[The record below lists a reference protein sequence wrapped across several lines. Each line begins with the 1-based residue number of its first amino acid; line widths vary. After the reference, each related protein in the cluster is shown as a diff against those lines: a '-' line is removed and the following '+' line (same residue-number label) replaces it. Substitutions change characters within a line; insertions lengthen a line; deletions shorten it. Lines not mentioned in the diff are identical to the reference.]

1 MLDKPTFHHLH
12 LNSLDPDAAI
22 GFYTRQFPSTSRTT
36 WGGQPALASP
46 NDVLILF
53 AKVGTPPDPSPA
65 ATALWHFGWHVTDAR
80 ASLERFKH
88 SPEVQLLPLYTSDEG
103 GSVLISS
110 DTWPGVGG
118 VLGLTK
124 AQIAQAR
131 ASGAQ
136 PKGGGGFAYM
146 AGPDGALVE
155 YAGDHPAERFNHVHL
170 WQDDPFCA
178 QLWYQRHLNASI
190 MDGRTSATPLTE
202 ANCKV
207 ARGPDRTWPCLE
219 REGMYRSPRAAVT
232 FGDVMLT
239 WYPRQGDAPLAS
251 PRGHL
256 VDHIG
261 LGVTDLDAWIDK
273 LHGKG
278 VEIAEGP
285 YPLGQTR
292 AIMIEG
298 PSREAIELVEIGR
311 T

>member
-1 MLDKPTFHHLH
+1 MLEKPSFHHLH

-22 GFYTRQFPSTSRTT
+22 GFYTRQFPSTSKTA
-36 WGGQPALASP
+36 WGGEQALASP
-46 NDVLILF
+46 NGVLILF
-53 AKVGTPPDPSPA
+53 TKVDTAPDPSPT
-65 ATALWHFGWHVTDAR
+65 ATAIWHFGWHVTDAR
-80 ASLERFKH
+80 ASLERFGR
-88 SPEVQLLPLYTSDEG
+88 SPEVQLLPLYTCDEG
-103 GSVLISS
+103 ESVLISS

-118 VLGLTK
+118 VLGLTR
-124 AQIAQAR
+124 AQIAEAR
-131 ASGAQ
+131 AMGVQ

-146 AGPDGALVE
+146 TGPDGALVE
-155 YAGDHPAERFNHVHL
+155 YAGNYPAERFNHVHL

-190 MDGRTSATPLTE
+190 MEGRTSATPLTE

-207 ARGPDRTWPCLE
+207 SRGPDRTWPCLE

-239 WYPRQGDAPLAS
+239 WYPRQSDEPLRS

-261 LGVTDLDAWIDK
+261 LGVADLDAWIDK
-273 LHGKG
+273 LHDEG

-285 YPLGQTR
+285 YPLGETR

-298 PSREAIELVEIGR
+298 PSRESIELVESPR
-311 T
+311 A